1 MLAGARADSHG
12 TRVCARTDV
21 QSLGLARDFLLGLT
35 SDKQMDVF
43 LNTVLDHG
51 FNATLDGPNNLL
63 TIDIF
68 KRFPK
73 A

>member
-1 MLAGARADSHG
+1 M
-12 TRVCARTDV
+12 
-21 QSLGLARDFLLGLT
+21 
-35 SDKQMDVF
+35 
-43 LNTVLDHG
+43 NTVLDHG

-73 A
+73 AKVLFNVRDTPEICTFERQRIRSD